1 MKNIQELDMGDFRK
15 LAVWQK
21 SYQLTLNVYQS
32 TAGFPRE
39 ELFGMTS
46 QMRRAATSIAA
57 NIAEGSGRD
66 SDPELRRFCLIALG
80 SANELQFFTMLS
92 RDLRYLEAQQYDK
105 LDPAILEIQRML
117 ASLVQKLKTND

>member
-1 MKNIQELDMGDFRK
+1 MGDFRK

-21 SYQLTLNVYQS
+21 SYQLTLHVYQS